1 MTGLLA
7 PAAEISIEIKQSKAM
22 DSMESM
28 DNGDSCPVATHDVEA
43 NLKCRQKAID
53 KAMYGPM
60 NPNEPNNDY
69 WRKLGEGWRL
79 SAGQAKKS
87 TCGNCAAFIQTSKM
101 LDCIDKGLG
110 TDSDAWDVIDAGDLG
125 YCEVWDFKCAS
136 KRTCSAWIVGGP
148 ITDEMEGEES

>member
-22 DSMESM
+22 DAE
-28 DNGDSCPVATHDVEA
+28 GDSCPVATQDVEA

-69 WRKLGEGWRL
+69 WRKLAEGWRL

-87 TCGNCAAFIQTSKM
+87 TCGNCAAFIQTTKM
-101 LDCIDKGLG
+101 LDCID
-110 TDSDAWDVIDAGDLG
+110 
-125 YCEVWDFKCAS
+125 
-136 KRTCSAWIVGGP
+136 
-148 ITDEMEGEES
+148 

>member
-22 DSMESM
+22 DSMDAE
-28 DNGDSCPVATHDVEA
+28 GDSCPVATHDVEV

-69 WRKLGEGWRL
+69 WRKLAEGWRL

-110 TDSDAWDVIDAGDLG
+110 KDSDAWDVIDAGDLG
-125 YCEVWDFKCAS
+125 YCEVWDFKCAA

-148 ITDEMEGEES
+148 ITDDSGEGEES

>member
-22 DSMESM
+22 DDE
-28 DNGDSCPVATHDVEA
+28 GDSCPVATQDVEV

-69 WRKLGEGWRL
+69 WRKLAEGWRL

-87 TCGNCAAFIQTSKM
+87 TCGNCAAFIQTTEM
-101 LDCIDKGLG
+101 LDCMGCDRCWRLR
-110 TDSDAWDVIDAGDLG
+110 LL
-125 YCEVWDFKCAS
+125 
-136 KRTCSAWIVGGP
+136 
-148 ITDEMEGEES
+148 

>member
-22 DSMESM
+22 DEE
-28 DNGDSCPVATHDVEA
+28 GDSCPVATQDVEA

-69 WRKLGEGWRL
+69 WRKLAEGWRL
-79 SAGQAKKS
+79 SASQAKKS

-110 TDSDAWDVIDAGDLG
+110 KDSDAWDVIDAGDLG

-148 ITDEMEGEES
+148 ITDDSEMKGDES